1 MTVGSIALISD
12 LVLPRRPLYAC
23 FIPSLKFTRPTYY
36 SYRHRRSNFFLYD
49 IRCESDICQSI
60 VTYSRDWF
68 VKYPETATFL
78 TVSEREYLV
87 QLLKEDSN
95 DQATHFEWKFFWQAV
110 TDYKTY
116 LLIMVE

>member
-1 MTVGSIALISD
+1 
-12 LVLPRRPLYAC
+12 
-23 FIPSLKFTRPTYY
+23 
-36 SYRHRRSNFFLYD
+36 
-49 IRCESDICQSI
+49 
-60 VTYSRDWF
+60 

-116 LLIMVE
+116 LLIMVEIGYVYSGAIVLSHAVLIYSM